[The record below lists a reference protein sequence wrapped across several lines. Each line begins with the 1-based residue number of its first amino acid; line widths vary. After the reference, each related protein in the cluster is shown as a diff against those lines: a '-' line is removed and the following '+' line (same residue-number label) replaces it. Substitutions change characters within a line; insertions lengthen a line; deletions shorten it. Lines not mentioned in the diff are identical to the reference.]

1 MLQYSHLNIT
11 YIKDGRTGV
20 RDFTITFNPGDKTAL
35 SGEEGNGKS
44 TLLKW
49 MADPSLIRHYAHAE
63 GVRVNRG
70 EKTGYLP
77 QELPEEDR
85 EKTVYEYLCEEP
97 FFAEDP
103 AGVHETAALTGMDPA
118 SLYSDQKMKTLSGG
132 ERIRIQIARLI
143 IGKASALFL
152 DEPSNDLDIDALVWL
167 TGFIRSFKGIVVF
180 ISHDE
185 TLLEETADR
194 IIHMEMLK
202 RKTESRI
209 TVAGCGYREYI
220 RRRED
225 LFARQT
231 QLAQNERKQEAIR
244 MEKFR
249 KIQNSVDHALNT
261 VSRQDPH
268 SGRLLKKKMKS
279 VKSMEK
285 RFDRERENMTEMP
298 VQEEAILFRFDDACH
313 IPAGKRILEMDL
325 KELKTPEGKCLSE
338 NIHLDI
344 NGAGHVC
351 VIGKNGC
358 GKTTLL
364 RRIYEILKDR
374 SDIRV
379 VYMPQ
384 NYEEELDMDM
394 DPVTFLAEGKEKEAI
409 TEARAYLGAMRYTT
423 DEMEHSMQELS
434 GGQKA
439 KVLMLKM
446 NLAKANV
453 LILDEP
459 TRNFSPLSG
468 PVIRST
474 LKEFRGCI
482 ISVSHDRQYIREV
495 CDTLYRMD
503 EKGLHRLQSV

>member
-35 SGEEGNGKS
+35 IGEEGNGKS

-49 MADPSLIRHYAHAE
+49 MADPSLISHYANAE
-63 GVRVNRG
+63 GMRVIRG
-70 EKTGYLP
+70 EKIGYLP

-85 EKTVYEYLCEEP
+85 DKTVYEYLCEEP
-97 FFAEDP
+97 FFTEDP

-118 SLYSDQKMKTLSGG
+118 SLYADQKMKTLSGG
-132 ERIRIQIARLI
+132 ERIRIEIARLI

-167 TGFIRSFKGIVVF
+167 TGFIRAFRGIVVY

-185 TLLEETADR
+185 TLLEETAGR

-202 RKTESRI
+202 RKTECRI
-209 TVAGCGYREYI
+209 TIAGCGYREYI

-225 LFARQT
+225 LFDRQ
-231 QLAQNERKQEAIR
+231 AQIAQSERKQEAVR

-249 KIQNSVDHALNT
+249 KIRNSVDHALNS

-298 VQEEAILFRFDDACH
+298 VREEAILFRFDEACCV
-313 IPAGKRILEMDL
+313 PEGKRILEMDQEVL
-325 KELKTPEGKCLSE
+325 RTPEGIVLSE
-338 NIHLDI
+338 NIHLEV
-344 NGAGHVC
+344 NGPEHVC
-351 VIGKNGC
+351 IIGRNGC

-364 RRIYEILKDR
+364 RKIYDILKDR

-384 NYEEELDMDM
+384 NYEEELEMDM
-394 DPVTFLAEGKEKEAI
+394 DPVAFLAEGKEKEAV
-409 TEARAYLGAMRYTT
+409 TEARSYLGAMRYTT
-423 DEMEHSMQELS
+423 DEMEHSMRELS

-446 NLAKANV
+446 NLTKANV

-495 CDTLYRMD
+495 CDCVYRMD
-503 EKGLHRLQSV
+503 EKGLHRMQSV